1 MTSARATRALRCAA
15 LAILCSAAAVFPARA
30 QGFTLG
36 DIFERM
42 RAGEAIVGFAAAH
55 PQLDARITV
64 LESYMRS
71 QGAMGM
77 GLDSLGMLYS
87 GLAPE
92 YATVLRWNR
101 DAFSRDSVAT
111 RAVLPPGFKDSLVQ
125 LNIVAHGTLQRELE
139 ARIGA
144 DSLNVLYRPVDQF
157 LDDVL
162 RHGVAR
168 NGETLRRF
176 AVKYGPDSP
185 HLNLLEAGLNYAGQL
200 LLPGVFLGSSG
211 GPSPWEMVAAYRTTD
226 LTVSSTATQASKLRV
241 VTSAQLGMRWYNFA
255 VGCGEGSQVHQLLHP
270 CHAAAGAFVMGPADT
285 PLAQLWHDGQ
295 RAGAYGAWGNYHV
308 GFVLGQEKR
317 VVFGLDTQVLP
328 YIF

>member
-1 MTSARATRALRCAA
+1 MRRARFTRVTRCAA
-15 LAILCSAAAVFPARA
+15 LAFVCSAASIESARA
-30 QGFTLG
+30 QSFTLG

-71 QGAMGM
+71 QDAMGI
-77 GLDSLGMLYS
+77 GLDSLGLLYS
-87 GLAPE
+87 GLSSDFS
-92 YATVLRWNR
+92 TVLRWNR

-111 RAVLPPGFKDSLVQ
+111 RAVLPAGFKDSLVQ

-157 LDDVL
+157 LQNVL

-200 LLPGVFLGSSG
+200 LLPGVFLGSNG

-226 LTVSSTATQASKLRV
+226 LTVSSTAMEASKARV

-255 VGCGEGSQVHQLLHP
+255 VGCGEGSQLHQLLHP
-270 CHAAAGAFVMGPADT
+270 CHAAGGVFLMGPADT

-295 RAGAYGAWGNYHV
+295 RGGAYGAWGNYHL
-308 GFVLGQEKR
+308 GFVLAREKR
-317 VVFGLDTQVLP
+317 VVFGLDTQILP
-328 YIF
+328 YVF

>member
-1 MTSARATRALRCAA
+1 MRILRCAA
-15 LAILCSAAAVFPARA
+15 AAMLATAGSTLPARA
-30 QGFTLG
+30 QAFTLG
-36 DIFERM
+36 DIFARM
-42 RAGEAIVGFAAAH
+42 RAGETILGFAANH

-71 QGAMGM
+71 QDAMGM
-77 GLDSLGMLYS
+77 GIDALGLLYS
-87 GLAPE
+87 GLTPE
-92 YATVLRWNR
+92 FPTVLRWNR

-125 LNIVAHGTLQRELE
+125 LHIVAYGTLQRELK

-144 DSLNVLYRPVDQF
+144 DSLNVLYRPIDQF
-157 LDDVL
+157 LQSVL
-162 RHGVAR
+162 EHGIAR

-226 LTVSSTATQASKLRV
+226 LTVSSTPTETSKLRV

-255 VGCGEGSQVHQLLHP
+255 MGCGEGSQVHQLLHP
-270 CHAAAGAFVMGPADT
+270 CHAAAGAFVMGKADT

-295 RAGAYGAWGNYHV
+295 RAGAYGAWGNYHF

-317 VVFGLDTQVLP
+317 IVFGLDTQVLP

>member
-1 MTSARATRALRCAA
+1 MTHTRATHAWRCVALVV
-15 LAILCSAAAVFPARA
+15 LCSTGAISQARA
-30 QGFTLG
+30 QAFTLG
-36 DIFERM
+36 DIFARM
-42 RAGEAIVGFAAAH
+42 RAGEAVVGFAAAH

-71 QGAMGM
+71 QDAMHM
-77 GLDSLGMLYS
+77 GLDSLGLAYS

-92 YATVLRWNR
+92 FTTVLRWNR

-111 RAVLPPGFKDSLVQ
+111 RAALPAGFRDSLVQ

-144 DSLNVLYRPVDQF
+144 DSLNMLYRPVDQF
-157 LDDVL
+157 LQIVL
-162 RHGVAR
+162 QHGMAR

-200 LLPGVFLGSSG
+200 LLPGVFLGSNG

-226 LTVSSTATQASKLRV
+226 LTVSSTPTEARRLRV

-255 VGCGEGSQVHQLLHP
+255 RSCGEGSQVHQLLHP

-285 PLAQLWHDGQ
+285 PLAQLWKDGQ
-295 RAGAYGAWGNYHV
+295 RAGAYGAWGNYHL
-308 GFVLGQEKR
+308 GFVLGQERR

-328 YIF
+328 YLF